1 VRKPNKISQERLYEM
16 AKKLYLVQIM
26 VEGYECDDGES
37 SKPDDDGDDQ
47 DGGGEETNDD
57 ADDLDDS
64 LERMDIEK
72 KAGAGNQ
79 GQSRNR
85 NNNTGMSGK
94 QGSRASDTL
103 GRQKANV
110 EMKVDGDARTEGDP
124 EVLGGSEL

>member
-1 VRKPNKISQERLYEM
+1 VRNPNKISQERLYEM

-26 VEGYECDDGES
+26 VEGCECDDGES

-94 QGSRASDTL
+94 
-103 GRQKANV
+103 
-110 EMKVDGDARTEGDP
+110 
-124 EVLGGSEL
+124 